1 MNLIKFLI
9 LGVFTSLLF
18 PPFFILPLGFL
29 IFPFFYFHLKSLN
42 QKYSHQFYFV
52 NGLFYSIGFFSFYL
66 IWIKNPFLVNELSK
80 NYSYFSFLLIFIIS
94 LIFSTLFILFKYFK
108 FSKYNIVL
116 IPLFFTMFEMIIA
129 NIWYGFPW
137 ISFALILSNNFIGS
151 FLLNILGSYGASF
164 ILINIFLIPVY
175 FLNYK
180 NFIYRSSTIIF
191 LLFTFILTILIYSS
205 SKIYLDDGKER
216 NINVD
221 LVQLNFPVSNNI
233 NSEKRYSEI
242 VRIIEK
248 SDAELIIFGENN
260 LPFIVDDLNKIE
272 LSKYLKSNQK
282 IIIGATRKE
291 NNNYFNSLIFIKNNH
306 IQVFDKKILV
316 PFGEFVPFRNFISF
330 MNIIAGSTDFTIGSK
345 SRSIEIDKEI
355 NFIPVICYEIIFFWK
370 LIYNQNFNSDLIVN
384 ITNDSWFG
392 NLIGP
397 YQHFYLSKM
406 RSAEFNKPMIRV
418 SNNGISAIFN
428 RNGKI
433 LKSTQLNKEE
443 ILNFNLKLKQGKSL
457 FLLHKIANLIIILF
471 FFFVLISLLYK
482 NGKKHS

>member
-1 MNLIKFLI
+1 
-9 LGVFTSLLF
+9 
-18 PPFFILPLGFL
+18 
-29 IFPFFYFHLKSLN
+29 
-42 QKYSHQFYFV
+42 
-52 NGLFYSIGFFSFYL
+52 
-66 IWIKNPFLVNELSK
+66 
-80 NYSYFSFLLIFIIS
+80 
-94 LIFSTLFILFKYFK
+94 
-108 FSKYNIVL
+108 
-116 IPLFFTMFEMIIA
+116 MFEMIIA